1 VSVLTESEL
10 QASQQYIEAMER
22 LFQNPDM
29 KVLLDDLEAMK
40 AAIAGSWLTLKPDQL
55 AFEQGRYEGITQT
68 TNHLGMVR
76 ELVTQA
82 LSNDAAEAAIEL
94 YSDHV

>member
-1 VSVLTESEL
+1 
-10 QASQQYIEAMER
+10 MER
-22 LFQNPDM
+22 LFQNPDF

-40 AAIAGSWLTLKPDQL
+40 SAIAGSWLSLKPETL

-68 TNHLGMVR
+68 TNHLEMVR

-82 LSNDAAEAAIEL
+82 LSNDSLEAAVEL
-94 YSDHV
+94 YTDV